1 MKQDAKENSNAVR
14 EKAERRRDTLHLLE
28 AVSYWKETLPDL
40 EKMEKEDPVRMKMLV
55 MLAGQS
61 YPIPQEGLP
70 GSEGTEEKDLAF
82 YQKAVAYYDGMISL
96 LPQAERT
103 VLTIYSSNAFT
114 NQRLEIAK
122 QALHLERTQVW
133 RIRNTALDHVHE
145 MRTGIYNIRACNPL
159 KIGNTHATR
168 LQHTA

>member
-1 MKQDAKENSNAVR
+1 VKQGAEKNSEAVR
-14 EKAERRRDTLHLLE
+14 EKAERRKATLHLLE
-28 AVSYWKETLPDL
+28 AVSYWKEALPDL
-40 EKMEKEDPVRMKMLV
+40 EKMEKEDPVRVKMLV
-55 MLAGQS
+55 ALAGQA
-61 YPIPQEGLP
+61 YPIPKGDLPDGEGAEDA
-70 GSEGTEEKDLAF
+70 GLA
-82 YQKAVAYYDGMISL
+82 YYRKAVAYFDGMLSL
-96 LPQAERT
+96 LPQPEQT

-133 RIRNTALDHVHE
+133 RIRNAALDHVHA
-145 MRTGIYNIRACNPL
+145 MKTGIYDIRACVPL